1 MRKRQIFGFVVV
13 VAVVGALFLLPEK
26 VSEQWKG
33 QALTVLSPFFKGISW
48 LKFQFQG
55 VSDDLKTIDQIKKE
69 NLRLHA
75 ETAQLRAENQ
85 TFRNLEKEN
94 EDLKAALK
102 FQRSSPF
109 RLLIARVIA
118 REPSS
123 WWQYITIDRGSED
136 GLDPTRDQAVVTPK
150 GLVGKTVPGSI
161 TDGTAKVVLLGD
173 ENCRISATLDGTN
186 EQGIVQG
193 EPTATGQVQCRMTFI
208 SRTASIDIGQRVYTS
223 GLGGV
228 FPPGLL
234 IGEVVDLV
242 PVGNSSGFGLY
253 REVVIKP
260 AAELSNIQ
268 DVFVVIS
275 GKPSP

>member
-1 MRKRQIFGFVVV
+1 MRNRQIIGFVVILV
-13 VAVVGALFLLPEK
+13 LVGGLFLMPEK
-26 VSEQWKG
+26 MSEHWKG

-48 LKFQFQG
+48 FKFQLQG

-69 NLRLHA
+69 NLRLLA

-102 FQRSSPF
+102 FQKSSPF

-136 GLDPTRDQAVVTPK
+136 GLDGTRDQAVVTPK
-150 GLVGKTVPGSI
+150 GLVGKTVPGSV
-161 TDGTAKVVLLGD
+161 TAGTAKVVLLGD
-173 ENCRISATLDGTN
+173 ENCRISATLEGTN

-193 EPTATGQVQCRMTFI
+193 EPTATGQVSCRMTFI
-208 SRTASIDIGQRVYTS
+208 SRTATIGLGQKVYTS

-242 PVGNSSGFGLY
+242 PIGDTGGFGLY
-253 REVVIKP
+253 REVVIRP
-260 AAELSNIQ
+260 SAELSNIQ

-275 GKPSP
+275 GKP